1 MSALRR
7 GWLRPAALTVGGEG
21 MSVAAACWIAERAY
35 EGQVDANGEPCIV
48 HAGRVAAGVPLA
60 GSRLAPRAALG
71 GVVAAVWGGVGAL
84 MLMSASS
91 ADTGSRSS

>member
-1 MSALRR
+1 MSALRS

-35 EGQVDANGEPCIV
+35 EGQVDASGEPCIV

-60 GSRLAPRAALG
+60 GSRLAARAALG
-71 GVVAAVWGGVGAL
+71 GVVWGGVGVL